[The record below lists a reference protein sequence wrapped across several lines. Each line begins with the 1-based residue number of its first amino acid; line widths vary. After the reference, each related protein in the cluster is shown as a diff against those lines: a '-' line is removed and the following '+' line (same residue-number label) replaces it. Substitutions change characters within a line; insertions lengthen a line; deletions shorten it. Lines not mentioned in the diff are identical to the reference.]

1 MAKKKKSNKPQKSAK
16 KAVKKVKPYVSLGK
30 KNKYIGLGIFV
41 LTAIV
46 LYFMSFQYGYVLD
59 DKLAISENKFT
70 KAGFSGIWNLLTT
83 DTFMGYLGEE
93 NDLLPG
99 GRYRPLSLISFAIEH
114 QFFGLNPKLSHFINV
129 ILYGIAGFI
138 SWVTLRRL
146 FSEKNTTTQFY
157 FAFSFLV
164 AIMFVAHPI
173 HTEAVANIK
182 GRDEIM
188 SYIFSLMTLS
198 FALKYID
205 GRKLLHI
212 AMMALTY
219 FLGLLSKENT
229 ITFLLIIPVALL
241 LFRKNN
247 LKHVALITG
256 VLLSLTACYLM
267 LRFSIIDFKIE
278 ESTDVMNNPFVGMNS
293 QQKYA
298 TISYTLLKYLGLTF
312 VPNPLTHDYYPY
324 HIPILDF
331 TDWRALLSVGIH
343 ILLLLAVPL
352 LWKKHKKLALAII
365 YYVASM
371 SIVSN
376 IVVGV
381 GTFMNERFAFTAS
394 LASCI
399 AIVYLSQKGAKNFS
413 ESNHTGLYITAI
425 VITIY
430 AALTMMRIPVWETEL
445 TLNTAAVKVSKNSAR
460 SNSFMATA
468 LFNTYKETQDANER
482 KSLILQAEPYATKAA
497 SILPNYKNANIMLSG
512 IAAEKYKFDKDLD
525 SLLKS
530 FRSVAARRPD
540 VEFLGTYLEYLNGR
554 ADSGRMADFYVEL
567 AEMLKN
573 QNRSDWSMHY
583 LLLADN
589 GGIYD
594 NRIREMIHDNYI
606 ALGNPTEAEKYK

>member
-1 MAKKKKSNKPQKSAK
+1 MAKKKKANKPQKSTK
-16 KAVKKVKPYVSLGK
+16 KAVKKATPYASLGK

-41 LTAIV
+41 LTAVV

-99 GRYRPLSLISFAIEH
+99 GRYRPLSLITFAIEH
-114 QFFGLNPKLSHFINV
+114 QFFGLSPKLSHFFNV
-129 ILYGIAGFI
+129 ILYGLGGFVTWI
-138 SWVTLRRL
+138 TLRRL
-146 FSEKNTTTQFY
+146 FSEKRVTTQFY
-157 FAFSFLV
+157 LGFSFLV
-164 AIMFVAHPI
+164 AIMFVVHPI

-198 FALKYID
+198 FALKYTD
-205 GRKLLHI
+205 GKKIIYLG
-212 AMMALTY
+212 MMALTY

-229 ITFLLIIPVALL
+229 ITFLLIIPAALL
-241 LFRKNN
+241 LFRRKN
-247 LKHVALITG
+247 LKYIGLIAA

-278 ESTDVMNNPFVGMNS
+278 ESTDVMNNPFVGMNT

-324 HIPILDF
+324 HIPVLDF
-331 TDWRALLSVGIH
+331 TDWRALLSIGIH
-343 ILLLLAVPL
+343 LVLLLAVPM
-352 LWKKHKKLALAII
+352 LWKKHKKIALAII

-376 IVVGV
+376 ILVGV

-399 AIVYLSQKGAKNFS
+399 AIVYLSQKGAEKFS
-413 ESNHTGLYITAI
+413 ESKNTGLYITAI
-425 VITIY
+425 VIVIY
-430 AALTMMRIPVWETEL
+430 AILTLMRVPVWKSEL
-445 TLNTAAVKVSKNSAR
+445 ALNTAAVKISKNSAR

-468 LFNTYKETQDANER
+468 LFNTYKDTQDPNE
-482 KSLILQAEPYATKAA
+482 KESLILQAEPYATKAA
-497 SILPNYKNANIMLSG
+497 AILPNYKNANIMLSG
-512 IAAEKYKFDKDLD
+512 IAAEKYKFDKDLG

-554 ADSGRMADFYVEL
+554 ADPGTMADFYVDL

-594 NRIREMIHDNYI
+594 NRIREMIYNNYT
-606 ALGNPTEAEKYK
+606 ALGNPKEAEKYK